1 MRKREQLL
9 YAMKKITV
17 TDSQNNLVWK
27 GPPVDH
33 LVQPCA
39 QAELAGVRLPRT
51 VSNWVLNFS
60 TNSLGSLLQCLVN
73 HSQSENVRI
82 FLQVWISFL
91 LTSTQSSESRCRQR

>member
-1 MRKREQLL
+1 MRKREQLV
-9 YAMKKITV
+9 YAMKRITV
-17 TDSQNNLVWK
+17 TDSQNNLVRK

-39 QAELAGVRLPRT
+39 QAGLAGVRLPRT
-51 VSNWVLNFS
+51 VSNWVLNF

-73 HSQSENVRI
+73 HSYSENVRI
-82 FLQVWISFL
+82 FLQVGISFL